1 MMAHPFMPMTTEL
14 LRNLTRINIDSDST
28 IQSHE
33 LPTVFETQEPKSI
46 SELNP
51 QRSETDQSDIRT
63 DNRY

>member
-1 MMAHPFMPMTTEL
+1 MAHPFRPMTTEL
-14 LRNLTRINIDSDST
+14 LKNLTRINMDSDQT
-28 IQSHE
+28 IKSHE
-33 LPTVFETQEPKSI
+33 LPAVFETQEPKSI